1 MLLWQSSFGIPL
13 RLKMLVRFVRC
24 IMMHAAPHL

>member
-24 IMMHAAPHL
+24 IMHAAPHL